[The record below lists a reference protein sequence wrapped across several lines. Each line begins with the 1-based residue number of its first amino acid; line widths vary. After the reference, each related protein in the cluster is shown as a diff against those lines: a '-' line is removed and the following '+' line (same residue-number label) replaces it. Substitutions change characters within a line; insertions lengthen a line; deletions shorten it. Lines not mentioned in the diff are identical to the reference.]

1 MKPWLALL
9 IGILLISACGKEE
22 SYSDNDQKPSAQP
35 QRQSAEVV
43 IERLDDAGLRKLI
56 TQRHAK
62 WLLLNVW
69 ATWCLPCREEFP
81 DLVRLAESYRNS
93 NVEFIGLSVDYP
105 DEIETKIIPFLRSI
119 RVNFKIYVQDFND
132 PSDLIRLLNPNWNG
146 ALPATFIFDTHGNFR
161 QMLLGAQSYES
172 FKEAIEKH
180 LRIQ

>member
-22 SYSDNDQKPSAQP
+22 SYSDHDQQTSAQP

-56 TQRHAK
+56 TQRQAK

-119 RVNFKIYVQDFND
+119 RVNFKIYVQDFKD

-146 ALPATFIFDTHGNFR
+146 ALPATFIFDAQGNFQ

-172 FKEAIEKH
+172 VKDAIDKH